1 MLRIGDSL
9 RQAIDKGLSKSRFG
23 IVVLSPNFFRKKWP
37 QRELD
42 GLVQR
47 EVLGQKVILPI
58 WHNVSH
64 EDVSK
69 YSLPLADKVAGSTS
83 SGISQLAAQ
92 LIRAM
97 EEKIGITSL
106 HRQKP
111 HSISSLPA
119 SDKMKE
125 IMNMDWQEKKDV
137 LLKALFDM
145 DNRKKTRSEIP
156 TISHEKA
163 AGAIGISLKEM
174 DDLEAELKED
184 KYIDWTSDSLHITT
198 KGKRYIRENERD
210 IKDVWQKHKNNKLEN
225 LGEE

>member
-1 MLRIGDSL
+1 
-9 RQAIDKGLSKSRFG
+9 
-23 IVVLSPNFFRKKWP
+23 
-37 QRELD
+37 
-42 GLVQR
+42 
-47 EVLGQKVILPI
+47 
-58 WHNVSH
+58 
-64 EDVSK
+64 
-69 YSLPLADKVAGSTS
+69 
-83 SGISQLAAQ
+83 
-92 LIRAM
+92 
-97 EEKIGITSL
+97 
-106 HRQKP
+106 
-111 HSISSLPA
+111 
-119 SDKMKE
+119 
-125 IMNMDWQEKKDV
+125 MNMDWQDKKDV